1 MGRGGGC
8 KTIALGS
15 VFSLSGALTPGR
27 VVTLGFSE
35 SIWITKLFKSYWY
48 KQGKAPEVTS
58 APLWRLEAPLVGPGV
73 TKVQG
78 VAHHISLV
86 CFKKDLSFVNLLAYK
101 TFVWLFSIHY
111 DAPILFC

>member
-15 VFSLSGALTPGR
+15 VFSLSGALTPVR

-58 APLWRLEAPLVGPGV
+58 GPPLAPGGSVGWSRRHQSTIGWRITSLLCVLRRTYLLLTFLH
-73 TKVQG
+73 TKHLYG
-78 VAHHISLV
+78 
-86 CFKKDLSFVNLLAYK
+86 
-101 TFVWLFSIHY
+101 FS
-111 DAPILFC
+111 

>member
-15 VFSLSGALTPGR
+15 VFSISGALTPVQ

-48 KQGKAPEVTS
+48 KQGKAPQATS
-58 APLWRLEAPLVGPGV
+58 APPLAPGGSVGWSWRQQSTRGGAS
-73 TKVQG
+73 
-78 VAHHISLV
+78 H
-86 CFKKDLSFVNLLAYK
+86 LSCVF
-101 TFVWLFSIHY
+101 
-111 DAPILFC
+111 

>member
-15 VFSLSGALTPGR
+15 VFSLLGALTPGG

-48 KQGKAPEVTS
+48 KQGQAPQVTS
-58 APLWRLEAPLVGPGV
+58 APPLAPGGSVGWSWRQQSTRSGAS
-73 TKVQG
+73 
-78 VAHHISLV
+78 H
-86 CFKKDLSFVNLLAYK
+86 LSCVF
-101 TFVWLFSIHY
+101 
-111 DAPILFC
+111 